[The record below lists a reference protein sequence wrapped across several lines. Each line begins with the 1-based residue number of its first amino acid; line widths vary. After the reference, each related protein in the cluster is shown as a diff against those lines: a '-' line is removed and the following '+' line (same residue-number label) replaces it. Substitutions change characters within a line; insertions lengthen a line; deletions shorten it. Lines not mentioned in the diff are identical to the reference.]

1 MTTAPSVSLALKKF
15 NIDATDDRR
24 TIVII
29 GKRNVGKSQMTADWL
44 FHKRAIPVGIV
55 MSSTEEATGFFKDV
69 CGVPD
74 TFIYHEWEPD
84 VIDKVISKQRA
95 LSKAGTPRN
104 CFIVLDDLAFDKA
117 IFNSRQM
124 REMMFN
130 GRHYGIMLIITAQFL
145 GDLPTYFRSNI
156 DYVVAYRTPGIQD
169 RERLWKNFFGVIPSF
184 PMFCGIMDKCTENY
198 EALILDNTVQSNTLT
213 DCIYWYKAPLR
224 APTSNAFR
232 IGCSAYHVFHQK
244 RGRTAKD
251 DRDRKD
257 RQHGVAE
264 TPPPDT
270 GIPRNPRHPR
280 VTVRKLR

>member
-1 MTTAPSVSLALKKF
+1 MSTNVSLALTRF
-15 NIDATDDRR
+15 NIDTTDDRR

-29 GKRNVGKSQMTADWL
+29 GKRNSGKSQMTADWL
-44 FHKRAIPVGIV
+44 CHKRAIPVGIV
-55 MSSTEEATGFFKDV
+55 MSSTEEATGFFKTT

-95 LSKAGTPRN
+95 LAKAGTPRN

-117 IFNSRQM
+117 IFNSKQM

-156 DYVVAYRTPGIQD
+156 DYVIAYRTPGIQD
-169 RERLWKNFFGVIPSF
+169 RERLWKNFFGVIPTF

-198 EALILDNTVQSNTLT
+198 ECIILDNTVQSNKLS

-224 APTSNAFR
+224 TSTSNTFR
-232 IGCSAYHVFHQK
+232 IGCSTFHKFHSLKGRAAKEEEEK
-244 RGRTAKD
+244 RQAD
-251 DRDRKD
+251 AAA
-257 RQHGVAE
+257 AE
-264 TPPPDT
+264 QSFV
-270 GIPRNPRHPR
+270 PRNPRHPN
-280 VTVRKLR
+280 VTVRKLGPSRTK